1 MKIAISNIAW
11 NVQEDESI
19 LKLLKK
25 YSILGVE
32 IAPTKI
38 WRNPTEESY
47 QTINKYRKFWKKN
60 GISVSSTQSILF
72 GHPELLIF
80 GNKDRRNATLTYL
93 EKMVRVSAQLGAE
106 AIVFGSPKNRNR
118 VNVNKTKALSIASD
132 FFFKIATIS
141 KKYNVFFC
149 IEPNPIEYGTNFINN
164 TDEAVELVR
173 NVSHPNFKL
182 HLDSGTMTVNGENVE
197 KAITNGFPYLRHFHI
212 SEKILGPI
220 GKGKTDH
227 KKIANI
233 LRTLNYKHW
242 VCIEM
247 RGMENCSNIN
257 VVDEV
262 LKFTS
267 AIYYCKHPKTML

>member
-11 NVQEDESI
+11 NVEEDKDI

-38 WRNPTEESY
+38 WKNPTEESY
-47 QTINKYRKFWKKN
+47 QTINKYRKYWGKN
-60 GISVSSTQSILF
+60 GILVSSTQSMLF
-72 GHPELLIF
+72 GHPELSIF
-80 GNKDRRNATLTYL
+80 KNKDKRNATLIYL
-93 EKMVRVSAQLGAE
+93 GKMIRISAQLGAE

-118 VNVNKTKALSIASD
+118 FNVSKAQALSIASD
-132 FFFKIATIS
+132 FFFKLATIS
-141 KKYNVFFC
+141 KEQNVFFC
-149 IEPNPIEYGTNFINN
+149 IEPNPVEYGTNFINN
-164 TDEAVELVR
+164 TDEAIELVK
-173 NVSHPNFKL
+173 NVNHPNFKL

-197 KAITNGFPYLRHFHI
+197 KAITDGFPYLRHFHI
-212 SEKILGPI
+212 SEKILAPI

-227 KKIANI
+227 EKIANI

-242 VCIEM
+242 VSIEM
-247 RGMENCSNIN
+247 RGMENSSNIS
-257 VVDEV
+257 VIDEV

-267 AIYYCKHPKTML
+267 AIYSANS

>member
-11 NVQEDESI
+11 NVQEDEDI

-47 QTINKYRKFWKKN
+47 QTINKYRKYWEKN

-72 GHPELLIF
+72 GHPELSIF
-80 GNKDRRNATLTYL
+80 GNKDKRNATLICL
-93 EKMVRVSAQLGAE
+93 EKMIRVSAWLGAE

-118 VNVNKTKALSIASD
+118 FNVNKAQALSIASD
-132 FFFKIATIS
+132 FFFKIAIIS
-141 KKYNVFFC
+141 KKYNVFLC

-164 TDEAVELVR
+164 TGEAIELVK
-173 NVSHPNFKL
+173 NVNHPNFKL
-182 HLDSGTMTVNGENVE
+182 HLDSGVMTVNGENVKE
-197 KAITNGFPYLRHFHI
+197 AITEGFPYLKHFHI

-227 KKIANI
+227 EKIANV
-233 LRTLNYKHW
+233 LRTLQYKYW
-242 VCIEM
+242 VSIEM
-247 RGMENCSNIN
+247 RGMENNSNIN
-257 VVDEV
+257 AVDEA

-267 AIYYCKHPKTML
+267 AIYSVNNYEE

>member
-11 NVQEDESI
+11 NLQEDENI

-32 IAPTKI
+32 IAPTKV
-38 WRNPTEESY
+38 WKNPTEESY
-47 QTINKYRKFWKKN
+47 QTINNYRKYWKKN

-80 GNKDRRNATLTYL
+80 GNKDKRNATLIYL
-93 EKMVRVSAQLGAE
+93 ERMIRVSAQLGAE

-118 VNVNKTKALSIASD
+118 FNISKIQALNIAYD

-164 TDEAVELVR
+164 TNEAVELVE
-173 NVSHPNFKL
+173 NVNHPNFKL
-182 HLDSGTMTVNGENVE
+182 HLDSGVMTVNKENVQ
-197 KAITNGFPYLRHFHI
+197 KAITKGFPYLRHFHI
-212 SEKILGPI
+212 SEKILAPI
-220 GKGKTDH
+220 GSGKTDH
-227 KKIANI
+227 QKIASI
-233 LRTLNYKHW
+233 LRSLKYKHW
-242 VCIEM
+242 VSIEM
-247 RGMENCSNIN
+247 RGMENSSNIE
-257 VVDEV
+257 VIDEV
-262 LKFTS
+262 LNFTS
-267 AIYYCKHPKTML
+267 KIYSG

>member
-11 NVQEDESI
+11 NQQEDGNI

-25 YSILGVE
+25 YSMSGVE

-38 WRNPTEESY
+38 WKNPTEESY
-47 QTINKYRKFWKKN
+47 QTINKYRKYWEKN
-60 GISVSSTQSILF
+60 GILISSTQSILF

-80 GNKDRRNATLTYL
+80 GNKDKRNATLIYL
-93 EKMVRVSAQLGAE
+93 EKMIRVSAQLGAE

-118 VNVNKTKALSIASD
+118 FNVNKAQALHIASD
-132 FFFKIATIS
+132 FFSKIATIS
-141 KKYNVFFC
+141 KRYNVFFC

-164 TDEAVELVR
+164 TDEAVGLVR
-173 NVSHPNFKL
+173 NVDHPNFKL

-197 KAITNGFPYLRHFHI
+197 EAITDGFPYLRHFHI
-212 SEKILGPI
+212 SEKNLSPI

-227 KKIANI
+227 EKIANI

-242 VCIEM
+242 VSIEM
-247 RGMENCSNIN
+247 KGMENSSNIG

-267 AIYYCKHPKTML
+267 AIYSVNS

>member
-25 YSILGVE
+25 YSIPGVE

-47 QTINKYRKFWKKN
+47 KTINKYRKYWEKN
-60 GISVSSTQSILF
+60 GISVPSTQSILF

-80 GNKDRRNATLTYL
+80 GNTDERNATSTYL
-93 EKMVRVSAQLGAE
+93 EKMIRVSAQLGARI
-106 AIVFGSPKNRNR
+106 IVFGSPKNRNR
-118 VNVNKTKALSIASD
+118 FNINKVRALNIASD

-141 KKYNVFFC
+141 KKYNIFFC

-164 TDEAVELVR
+164 TDEAIELVK
-173 NVSHPNFKL
+173 NVNHPNFRL

-197 KAITNGFPYLRHFHI
+197 KAMTDGFLYLKHFHI
-212 SEKILGPI
+212 SEKNLGPI
-220 GKGKTDH
+220 GGGKTDH
-227 KKIANI
+227 EKIVNI
-233 LRTLNYKHW
+233 LRALKYKHW
-242 VCIEM
+242 VSIEM
-247 RGMENCSNIN
+247 RGMENSSNID

-267 AIYYCKHPKTML
+267 AIYSDNS

>member
-11 NVQEDESI
+11 NVQEDEYI

-25 YSILGVE
+25 YAISGVE

-38 WRNPTEESY
+38 WKNPTEESY
-47 QTINKYRKFWKKN
+47 ETISKYRKYWEKN

-80 GNKDRRNATLTYL
+80 GNKDKRNATLNYL
-93 EKMVRVSAQLGAE
+93 EKMIRVSAELGAKV
-106 AIVFGSPKNRNR
+106 IVFGSPKNRNR
-118 VNVNKTKALSIASD
+118 FNINKVKALDIASE
-132 FFFKIATIS
+132 FFFKIATTS
-141 KKYNVFFC
+141 KRYNVFFC
-149 IEPNPIEYGTNFINN
+149 IEPNPIEYGTNFVNN
-164 TDEAVELVR
+164 TDEAVELVK
-173 NVSHPNFKL
+173 NINHPNFRL

-197 KAITNGFPYLRHFHI
+197 EAITYGFPYLRHFHI
-212 SEKILGPI
+212 SEKILAPI

-233 LRTLNYKHW
+233 LRALNYKHW
-242 VCIEM
+242 VSIEM
-247 RGMENCSNIN
+247 RGMENSSNVD
-257 VVDEV
+257 VVDEA

-267 AIYYCKHPKTML
+267 AIYSGN